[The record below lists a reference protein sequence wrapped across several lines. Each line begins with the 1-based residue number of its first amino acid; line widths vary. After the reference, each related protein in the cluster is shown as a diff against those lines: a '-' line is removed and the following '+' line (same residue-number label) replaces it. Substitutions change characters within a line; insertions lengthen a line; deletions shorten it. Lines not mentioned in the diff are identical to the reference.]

1 MQKALLFP
9 LLMVVCPAIAQTS
22 FQMGPVIGATLFS
35 VHYGDNPP
43 YTRPATSYHP
53 GFEAGLLGTLQVGHL
68 AFQPALL
75 FAQKGYNSRYDIIPA
90 PGTLP
95 PSANANTT
103 RLNYLTLPLNLAYTQ
118 QLNGQGLQAFA
129 GLYISCLA
137 GGHFHSDYNFY
148 TLGSTGELEGR
159 VVAGDHNPVTA
170 GKYDVYSKRWDTG
183 LQAGVGYRYR
193 EVLLQVG
200 YSLGLRNLAATIPG
214 YPAGTTMTT
223 TPIYNRGCQ
232 ASLTYLFGPKA

>member
-1 MQKALLFP
+1 
-9 LLMVVCPAIAQTS
+9 MVVCPAIAQTS

-103 RLNYLTLPLNLAYTQ
+103 RLNYLTLP
-118 QLNGQGLQAFA
+118 
-129 GLYISCLA
+129 
-137 GGHFHSDYNFY
+137 
-148 TLGSTGELEGR
+148 
-159 VVAGDHNPVTA
+159 
-170 GKYDVYSKRWDTG
+170 
-183 LQAGVGYRYR
+183 
-193 EVLLQVG
+193 
-200 YSLGLRNLAATIPG
+200 
-214 YPAGTTMTT
+214 
-223 TPIYNRGCQ
+223 
-232 ASLTYLFGPKA
+232 